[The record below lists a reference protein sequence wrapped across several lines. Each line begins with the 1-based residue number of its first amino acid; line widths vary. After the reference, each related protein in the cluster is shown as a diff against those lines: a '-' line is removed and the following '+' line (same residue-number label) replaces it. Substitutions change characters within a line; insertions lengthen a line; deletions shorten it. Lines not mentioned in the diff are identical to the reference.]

1 VASWRAGYAG
11 IVPDQLLAELDP
23 ERRAAAWRERIPDT
37 VAFVAEYD
45 GALAGFTGLALPA
58 RDTDVHGAGEITTL
72 YVEPERWRRGIG
84 RALVDAAAAEMRDDG
99 CDEAL
104 LWVYEANDGA
114 RAFYAALGFHPD
126 GARKTDP
133 FAGLP
138 EIRLRARLD

>member
-1 VASWRAGYAG
+1 
-11 IVPDQLLAELDP
+11 VPDQLLAELDP